1 MAYFLV
7 DQKMNPLTQSVVL
20 TLNLTL
26 VVIYMGELIIA
37 TFYH

>member
-20 TLNLTL
+20 TLDLTL

>member
-20 TLNLTL
+20 TL

>member
-7 DQKMNPLTQSVVL
+7 DQKMNPLTQFVVL
-20 TLNLTL
+20 TLDLTL
-26 VVIYMGELIIA
+26 VVTYMGELIIA